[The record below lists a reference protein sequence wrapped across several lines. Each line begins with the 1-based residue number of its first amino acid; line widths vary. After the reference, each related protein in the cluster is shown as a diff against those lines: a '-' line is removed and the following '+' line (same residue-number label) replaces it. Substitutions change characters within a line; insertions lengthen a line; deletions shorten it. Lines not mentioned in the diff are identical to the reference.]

1 MTKKYVLTGRVQGV
15 GMRFFIRQ
23 TARRLG
29 IKGSVKNLSNG
40 KVECIAQADQKTL
53 NAFED
58 KVKKESPGEIYDF
71 ESEILSDD
79 TTYRKFKVR
88 F

>member
-1 MTKKYVLTGRVQGV
+1 MTKKYLLTGRVQGV
-15 GMRFFIRQ
+15 GMRFFVRQ

-29 IKGSVKNLSNG
+29 VKGSVKNLSNG

-53 NAFED
+53 NQFE
-58 KVKKESPGEIYDF
+58 ETLRSQSPGEIYDF
-71 ESEILSDD
+71 ESEDIKEE